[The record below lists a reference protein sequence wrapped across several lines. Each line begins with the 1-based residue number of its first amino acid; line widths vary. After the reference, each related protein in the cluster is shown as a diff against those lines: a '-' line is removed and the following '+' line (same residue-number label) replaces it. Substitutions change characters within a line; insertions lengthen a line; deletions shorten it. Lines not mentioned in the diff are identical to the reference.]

1 MTQAGD
7 KPLNRRKMSPECPR
21 DSRDTR
27 RKRPDRPGHYEGVA
41 LMQKRADLKATA
53 YHEAGHAV
61 IAWLCDHT
69 LGEITIRPNHER
81 GFDGNVQHND
91 AGCNDLFGFRE
102 LALDPDAPGGWAVR
116 TGEATTRHLT
126 EHERHWLHLHER
138 LGLDGRE
145 FGPAGFWEPEVMIA
159 AAGQE
164 AQRRFDPDSVEPHQ
178 SEHDWDSIHES
189 LERLAEK
196 RGESMEAIRANLTAR
211 TAELLSDPMVW
222 RVVRAIAKG
231 LLESETLNDQEV
243 TAIIRQ
249 TVSKDREPVSRVREG
264 IAR

>member
-1 MTQAGD
+1 
-7 KPLNRRKMSPECPR
+7 
-21 DSRDTR
+21 
-27 RKRPDRPGHYEGVA
+27 
-41 LMQKRADLKATA
+41 MQKRADLKATA

-138 LGLDGRE
+138 LGLEGRE
-145 FGPAGFWEPEVMIA
+145 FGPASFWEPEVMIA
-159 AAGQE
+159 AAGF
-164 AQRRFDPDSVEPHQ
+164 A
-178 SEHDWDSIHES
+178 
-189 LERLAEK
+189 LLT
-196 RGESMEAIRANLTAR
+196 RGERH
-211 TAELLSDPMVW
+211 
-222 RVVRAIAKG
+222 G
-231 LLESETLNDQEV
+231 LGLN
-243 TAIIRQ
+243 AF
-249 TVSKDREPVSRVREG
+249 SRVP
-264 IAR
+264 IDAPPWMSSASS